1 MIELADD
8 TADLNE
14 TPKERTTQV
23 GVENG
28 KSNSN
33 ESHEDRISRL
43 RVEIERRKSNL
54 KTKNSSLFNRFDS
67 PNRKNITLEQL
78 IELKIF
84 LWSALHNTIETEA
97 QKEKIRHTKELLLTE
112 EESEKIIWQIKWYMK
127 RKVRATMSIGTEW
140 YQNSVWVFDADVT
153 SINEP
158 LPKFLSTSWVVI
170 NNRQF
175 TNLCSLTE
183 LISLMI
189 VQMELWFGSNIVEN
203 ATKMN
208 QGKISEVLKPK
219 FRQVLWL

>member
-84 LWSALHNTIETEA
+84 LGSALHNTIETEA

-112 EESEKIIWQIKWYMK
+112 EESEKIIGQIKGYMK

-140 YQNSVWVFDADVT
+140 YQNSVGVFDADVT

-158 LPKFLSTSWVVI
+158 LPKFLSTSGVVI

-189 VQMELWFGSNIVEN
+189 VQMELGFGSNIVEN

-219 FRQVLWL
+219 FRQVLGL

>member
-84 LWSALHNTIETEA
+84 L
-97 QKEKIRHTKELLLTE
+97 
-112 EESEKIIWQIKWYMK
+112 
-127 RKVRATMSIGTEW
+127 
-140 YQNSVWVFDADVT
+140 
-153 SINEP
+153 
-158 LPKFLSTSWVVI
+158 
-170 NNRQF
+170 
-175 TNLCSLTE
+175 
-183 LISLMI
+183 
-189 VQMELWFGSNIVEN
+189 
-203 ATKMN
+203 
-208 QGKISEVLKPK
+208 
-219 FRQVLWL
+219 